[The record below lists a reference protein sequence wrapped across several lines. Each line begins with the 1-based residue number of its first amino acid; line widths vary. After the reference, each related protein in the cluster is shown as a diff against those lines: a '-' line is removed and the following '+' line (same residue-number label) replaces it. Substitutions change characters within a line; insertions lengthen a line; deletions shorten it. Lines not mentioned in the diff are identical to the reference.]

1 MINIS
6 GAFSAE
12 QKEFSLIEEDE
23 LFWSR
28 LLSDPAVDNRNE
40 LYAAYVAY
48 TERIFDLAIET
59 FNSSIR
65 HNLSNESIKSISSY
79 YIGKILVVLGKYGEA
94 ILKFNSAAERDLG
107 KYSYIKSAI
116 LINAA
121 IAHYRQKDI
130 TKVKAL
136 LSEVIA
142 NPSDVKYK
150 RIALSMFP
158 AEEKHTLEQAS
169 REDTRMPEVVKKKN
183 KEFHKTSKYMGLG
196 INLGEIFM
204 LGKWGD
210 KYNNTVYLNP
220 YFLYFFSDN
229 AGISLNIDYFFSEVK
244 SKHEIMYSS
253 LVLLAGTAG
262 IIFNLKFTES
272 IGLSF
277 SIGAGAARTYITV
290 PGTNI
295 TGNRDDYVSE
305 TYDPYVNTA
314 LSFGYNINNLQ
325 ISTGVSSK
333 RVYYYSFK
341 KWKYENNDLD
351 MIGVFLG
358 MSIKT

>member
-1 MINIS
+1 
-6 GAFSAE
+6 
-12 QKEFSLIEEDE
+12 
-23 LFWSR
+23 
-28 LLSDPAVDNRNE
+28 
-40 LYAAYVAY
+40 
-48 TERIFDLAIET
+48 
-59 FNSSIR
+59 
-65 HNLSNESIKSISSY
+65 
-79 YIGKILVVLGKYGEA
+79 
-94 ILKFNSAAERDLG
+94 
-107 KYSYIKSAI
+107 
-116 LINAA
+116 
-121 IAHYRQKDI
+121 
-130 TKVKAL
+130 
-136 LSEVIA
+136 
-142 NPSDVKYK
+142 
-150 RIALSMFP
+150 
-158 AEEKHTLEQAS
+158 
-169 REDTRMPEVVKKKN
+169 
-183 KEFHKTSKYMGLG
+183 
-196 INLGEIFM
+196 M